1 MGSEFV
7 PLLEKILVMLIAL
20 EAVCIIGTRKARVFP
35 LLGRGIK
42 KTAKWL
48 WRKFWRLVRW
58 LVKMIWRGICRLG
71 RRPSPQQ
78 PQGQNPPNP

>member
-7 PLLEKILVMLIAL
+7 PLLGKILVMLIAL
-20 EAVCIIGTRKARVFP
+20 EAVCIIGTRKARVFS

-42 KTAKWL
+42 KAAKWL
-48 WRKFWRLVRW
+48 WRLVRW

-71 RRPSPQQ
+71 RRPSQQQ
-78 PQGQNPPNP
+78 PRRQNPLNP